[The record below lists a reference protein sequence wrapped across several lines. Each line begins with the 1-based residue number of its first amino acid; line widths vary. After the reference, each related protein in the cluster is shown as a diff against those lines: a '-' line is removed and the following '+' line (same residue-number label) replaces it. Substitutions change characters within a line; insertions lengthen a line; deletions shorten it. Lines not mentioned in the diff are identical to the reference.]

1 MGLGLHVAGNLSNQ
15 RQRLLE
21 LWRVSEATRGHFEE
35 GFDPQLEAGQPLHRH
50 DEQRPQIQSCVG
62 GLVAR
67 LVGWWVVGWSVGGFV
82 DRSIGWL
89 VGWVGGW

>member
-21 LWRVSEATRGHFEE
+21 LWRVSEATRGRFDE
-35 GFDPQLEAGQPLHRH
+35 GFDPQPEAGQPLHRH

-62 GLVAR
+62 GLV
-67 LVGWWVVGWSVGGFV
+67 GWWVG
-82 DRSIGWL
+82 R
-89 VGWVGGW
+89 